1 MRIKQV
7 GMIQP
12 LEELNL
18 QILIVAASI
27 LVFFLIAAAGAVE
40 LQINATINAT
50 QGAWDGYYAGESLNV
65 TMLQNGSQWLI
76 NVTGASP

>member
-1 MRIKQV
+1 MMIKQV

-40 LQINATINAT
+40 LQINATIHG
-50 QGAWDGYYAGESLNV
+50 QGAWGGYYAGECLNV

-76 NVTGASP
+76 NVTGGSS